1 MSGLP
6 RFLPLCL
13 TAVLVATLLGLA
25 GCSSTKKPAKPKP
38 PRPPAKVAPAK
49 PAPARAPAKPTPT
62 PAPAPA
68 PTPAPA
74 KPVVEFPVMLGVD
87 VLEANGFSAIAG
99 KRIGLLTHPAGVNR
113 RGESTISVLRR
124 APNAKLLCLFSP
136 EHSLSGEVKASV
148 NVEDTLDPVTK
159 LPVYSL
165 HGKNRKPTPAQ
176 LKTIDALV
184 IDLQDIGARSYTY
197 NVVMRYAMDAC
208 FEAGVEVIVLDRPN
222 PLGGL
227 KVDGPILDREWF
239 SGVGAFQMPYVHGLT
254 MGELARLAAA
264 EPGVLA
270 VPEAVRTKGRLTVVP
285 MRGWKRSMRW
295 PETGLKFIPTSPMV
309 RDFPAAMGYVMTGLG
324 CEFSGF
330 KHGIGTQYPFRGIA
344 FKGVTADRLIKDL
357 KALKIAGLTY
367 RKITAPDT
375 DGKTKEGVYVDVSD
389 WAAWRPT
396 QLSFELMRLACRYD
410 PPNPYVKLKAKD
422 MRSFNIHVG
431 STAWWE
437 ALKRDGARVDVA
449 GNLAAWNTK
458 ALAYQQATRKYWL
471 YQ

>member
-6 RFLPLCL
+6 RIHAPTLL
-13 TAVLVATLLGLA
+13 LVFAATLMGLA
-25 GCSSTKKPAKPKP
+25 GCFSHKPPAKPKP
-38 PRPPAKVAPAK
+38 ARPPAPAAATKPAPASAVATAPAK
-49 PAPARAPAKPTPT
+49 PAA
-62 PAPAPA
+62 
-68 PTPAPA
+68 
-74 KPVVEFPVMLGVD
+74 EFPVMLGVD
-87 VLEANGFSAIAG
+87 VLEATGFRAIAG
-99 KRIGLLTHPAGVNR
+99 KRIGLLTHTAGVNR

-124 APNAKLLCLFSP
+124 APNSKFVCLFSP
-136 EHSLSGEVKASV
+136 EHSLSGDVKASV
-148 NVEDTLDPVTK
+148 NVEDSIDLVTK

-184 IDLQDIGARSYTY
+184 IDLQDIGVRSYTY

-222 PLGGL
+222 PLGGM

-239 SGVGAFQMPYVHGLT
+239 SGVGAFQIPYVHGLT
-254 MGELARLAAA
+254 MGELARLAAS

-270 VPEAVRTKGRLTVVP
+270 VAESVRIKGQLTVIS

-309 RDFPAAMGYVMTGLG
+309 RDYPAVIGYAMTGLG

-330 KHGIGTQYPFRGIA
+330 KHGIGSQYPFRGIA

-357 KALKIAGLTY
+357 QSLKIAGLNY
-367 RKITAPDT
+367 RKISGPDL
-375 DGKTKEGVYVDVSD
+375 DGKNKEGVYVDVSNYT
-389 WAAWRPT
+389 AWRPT

-410 PPNPYVKLKAKD
+410 PPNPFAKLNAKD

-437 ALKRDGARVDVA
+437 ALKRDGARVNVA
-449 GNLAAWNTK
+449 GNLSTWNTK
-458 ALAYQQATRKYWL
+458 ALAYQQGTRKYWL